1 MMGDYQYILRKSIA
15 VLLILFFM
23 NSIFLIF
30 TPEVYID
37 PQTLVP
43 IALLT
48 AITCI
53 DVTIRSISPQRDRYS
68 RVVVGVAFLLF
79 PFMVA
84 LPYYEWHLVIS
95 KYQHHLLFFVA
106 PVGILILLFGSVI
119 LLVSRIQIGQYGG
132 AKITLE
138 EDHRLITNGMYRH
151 IRNPQYLGFLL
162 IFIGYS
168 FSLGGLIIAVVTA
181 LGLFIVFRSRILL
194 EEKLLLEA
202 FGEEYAEYMRRT
214 WKLLP
219 RIY

>member
-1 MMGDYQYILRKSIA
+1 MMGDYQYILGKSIA
-15 VLLILFFM
+15 VLLVLFFM

-48 AITCI
+48 VITCI
-53 DVTIRSISPQRDRYS
+53 DVAIRSISSQSDRYN
-68 RVVVGVAFLLF
+68 RAIVGVAFLLF

-84 LPYYEWHLVIS
+84 LPYYEWHLLIS
-95 KYQHHLLFFVA
+95 KYQLNLLLLMA
-106 PVGILILLFGSVI
+106 PTGVMILLFGSVI

-132 AKITLE
+132 AKITVE
-138 EDHRLITNGMYRH
+138 EGHRLIVDGMYRH

-162 IFIGYS
+162 IFTGYS
-168 FSLGGLIIAVVTA
+168 LSLGSLVMTTITV
-181 LGLFIVFRSRILL
+181 LGLFIIFRSRMLL

-214 WKLLP
+214 WRLLP